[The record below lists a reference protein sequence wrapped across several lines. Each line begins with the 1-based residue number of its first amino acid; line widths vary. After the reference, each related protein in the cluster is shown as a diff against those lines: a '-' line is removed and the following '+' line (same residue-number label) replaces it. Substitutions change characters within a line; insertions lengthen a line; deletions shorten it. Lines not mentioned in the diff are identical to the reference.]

1 MRSSFNSSFQA
12 FYLYLAMNEVPWLGS
27 VTGPGSITQWIKI
40 AKRAFSLHSQSVA
53 QSDSYKNTYKNH
65 KSKAFKESREQQI
78 RYNSPIKYWD
88 GIVFLKDLR
97 KKNKTLIIER
107 IKREKNKMLVIERMK
122 RFPGESS
129 SMSSYWDHT
138 QWLSSEQWESGWS

>member
-1 MRSSFNSSFQA
+1 MTHTKILTKTTRARHLKNQGNSK
-12 FYLYLAMNEVPWLGS
+12 LD
-27 VTGPGSITQWIKI
+27 ITPLSNTEMGLFFF
-40 AKRAFSLHSQSVA
+40 KR
-53 QSDSYKNTYKNH
+53 
-65 KSKAFKESREQQI
+65 
-78 RYNSPIKYWD
+78 
-88 GIVFLKDLR
+88 LK

-138 QWLSSEQWESGWS
+138 Q